1 MTSHKRQELINKLS
15 MIGYYEKEENKN
27 SIFLSIAAVYH
38 MSEDKYLILQ
48 NHVEEVL
55 KKNAT
60 WDKEIIYKIT

>member
-1 MTSHKRQELINKLS
+1 